1 MRLLLDTHILIALLE
16 RRLSEL
22 PLSIGDALAADNF
35 PRFVS
40 VASLWEIAIKSRLG
54 RLPLSTSLDEWPAAI
69 NRLGLTLLVIDDRHV
84 LMPLDPEPVIRD
96 PFDRLLLGIC
106 AADSLRL
113 LTLDRALLGHPLTW
127 RGVPSVKK

>member
-22 PLSIGDALAADNF
+22 PLSISDALAAANF

-54 RLPLSTSLDEWPAAI
+54 RLSLDEWPAAI

-113 LTLDRALLGHPLTW
+113 LTLDRALLGHPLA
-127 RGVPSVKK
+127 RQGVPSVKK